1 MDPETTDAAEP
12 LRTLPLT
19 GAFNFRDLGGYRTT
33 AGKRVRWR
41 TLFRADGLGD
51 LTIADVDALRDIG
64 LRTVVDLRLAHEL
77 ANGTFP
83 VDLHPVAFHHVSILD
98 QSWDHE
104 QALKENL
111 PTAEFLHRAYTAMLD
126 AGADQFAEAFRI
138 LAGAEAL
145 PAVFHC
151 AAGKDRTGI
160 LAVLIL
166 GALGVERDLIVA
178 DYALTQAA
186 MERIL
191 GRLAQDPE
199 RKARIDRSPR
209 SFFVADGDAVARLLD
224 DIERAHGSVRGFVR
238 HLGVPA
244 ADLDGLE
251 AHLLA

>member
-1 MDPETTDAAEP
+1 
-12 LRTLPLT
+12 
-19 GAFNFRDLGGYRTT
+19 
-33 AGKRVRWR
+33 
-41 TLFRADGLGD
+41 
-51 LTIADVDALRDIG
+51 
-64 LRTVVDLRLAHEL
+64 
-77 ANGTFP
+77 
-83 VDLHPVAFHHVSILD
+83 
-98 QSWDHE
+98 
-104 QALKENL
+104 
-111 PTAEFLHRAYTAMLD
+111 MLD